1 MRSINGLTFFVRVK
15 KFQSPRSGKFVSDE
29 ENKMTLEEK
38 IELFQSPRSGEF
50 VSNKPWEQSYG
61 WALKELAYFN
71 PLDQGNL
78 YQIMEMLGS
87 NENSTQPF
95 QSPRSG
101 KFVSN
106 LWASKNMSTL
116 TLLNGGFNP
125 LDRGNLYQ
133 IALMSF
139 FATLPERAFQ
149 SPRSGKFVSDILKEN
164 DQDFEWYPVSIP

>member
-1 MRSINGLTFFVRVK
+1 M
-15 KFQSPRSGKFVSDE
+15 FQSPRSGKFVSDTFEKLFLDVVLGFLFQSPISGKFVSDE

-101 KFVSN
+101 KFVSDCFF
-106 LWASKNMSTL
+106 SQH
-116 TLLNGGFNP
+116 P
-125 LDRGNLYQ
+125 LVRIKY
-133 IALMSF
+133 
-139 FATLPERAFQ
+139 
-149 SPRSGKFVSDILKEN
+149 
-164 DQDFEWYPVSIP
+164 VSIP

>member
-1 MRSINGLTFFVRVK
+1 
-15 KFQSPRSGKFVSDE
+15 
-29 ENKMTLEEK
+29 MTLEEK

-101 KFVSN
+101 KFVSDCFF
-106 LWASKNMSTL
+106 SQH
-116 TLLNGGFNP
+116 P
-125 LDRGNLYQ
+125 LVRIKY
-133 IALMSF
+133 
-139 FATLPERAFQ
+139 
-149 SPRSGKFVSDILKEN
+149 
-164 DQDFEWYPVSIP
+164 VSIP

>member
-1 MRSINGLTFFVRVK
+1 
-15 KFQSPRSGKFVSDE
+15 
-29 ENKMTLEEK
+29 MTLEEK

-101 KFVSN
+101 KFVSDQYF
-106 LWASKNMSTL
+106 LMPK
-116 TLLNGGFNP
+116 LNSSPACFNP

-133 IALMSF
+133 MN
-139 FATLPERAFQ
+139 T
-149 SPRSGKFVSDILKEN
+149 K
-164 DQDFEWYPVSIP
+164 

>member
-1 MRSINGLTFFVRVK
+1 MKINSIVK
-15 KFQSPRSGKFVSDE
+15 LSFQSPRSGKFVSDE

-101 KFVSN
+101 KFV
-106 LWASKNMSTL
+106 LDQRAPQQRAAAPAQRR
-116 TLLNGGFNP
+116 FNP

-133 IALMSF
+133 ILLA
-139 FATLPERAFQ
+139 AC
-149 SPRSGKFVSDILKEN
+149 V
-164 DQDFEWYPVSIP
+164 